1 MKTRKSQT
9 SQDYRNRRLAN
20 RYTDYHVK
28 QPCQLLEFLMTAVP
42 GTSRTKAKQLLARKM
57 VYINNTITTHA
68 LTMLQPGQVVQI
80 AERGNLHDLRNPY
93 VHIVY
98 EDNFLLVVEKAAGIL
113 TNTLTD
119 RRENSLKR
127 ILDEYVK
134 RTNPYISTHTVHR
147 LDRYTSG
154 LLIFAKRRD
163 VQQIFT
169 DNWHDIVTDRRYIG
183 VVQGEMEHD
192 TGTVDSWLKDNKT
205 FMTYSSPY
213 DNGGKRAITHYRTL
227 QRENDCSLVEFK
239 LETGRKN
246 QIRVHMQVIGHP
258 IVGDLKYGSDIDP
271 INRLCLHAYKLQFIH
286 PITHELLQF
295 ESPIPPAF
303 LSICKTN

>member
-192 TGTVDSWLKDNKT
+192 TGTVDSLTDAANFVQAIQKRQGLKIAAIEEVAFRRGFIDARQLDALARRLDT
-205 FMTYSSPY
+205 TDY
-213 DNGGKRAITHYRTL
+213 GKYL
-227 QRENDCSLVEFK
+227 
-239 LETGRKN
+239 KN
-246 QIRVHMQVIGHP
+246 LADAHLR
-258 IVGDLKYGSDIDP
+258 
-271 INRLCLHAYKLQFIH
+271 
-286 PITHELLQF
+286 
-295 ESPIPPAF
+295 
-303 LSICKTN
+303 